1 MTKLMIGLAVL
12 SITLIAPIA
21 AQANNNS
28 GANYGCSAEV
38 INCVLGP
45 NQVGKPMLSYGLQIG
60 NGKAE
65 DAAKDLTKMDSGSK
79 PIYKVL
85 KPANVLA
92 DGNSRATH
100 LNFD

>member
-1 MTKLMIGLAVL
+1 MTKLMLGLAAL
-12 SITLIAPIA
+12 SIALIAPVA

-28 GANYGCSAEV
+28 GANYGCSTDV
-38 INCVLGP
+38 INCVLGA
-45 NQVGKPMLSYGLQIG
+45 NLVGKPMISYGLQIG

-79 PIYKVL
+79 PIIKVL
-85 KPANVLA
+85 RPATVLA

-100 LNFD
+100 LIFD